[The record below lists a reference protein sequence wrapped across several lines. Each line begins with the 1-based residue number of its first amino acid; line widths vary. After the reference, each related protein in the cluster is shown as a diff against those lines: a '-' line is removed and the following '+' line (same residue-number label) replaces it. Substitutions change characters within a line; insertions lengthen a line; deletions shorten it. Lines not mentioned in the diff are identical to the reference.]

1 MVSTQTN
8 VADWLS
14 KSNRFQAF
22 PPCVK
27 VLEEEEEVFEQQ
39 SLFSQTERPTLNA
52 STCSEL
58 VLGVICWWTVRACLH
73 LFRPGWDG
81 WNGTRLLVVVR
92 FIPSCLCPFS
102 VSRQPGN
109 RPEQKITQLTFAA
122 GPRSSTRRQGC
133 RHVGRECS

>member
-58 VLGVICWWTVRACLH
+58 VLGVICWRTV
-73 LFRPGWDG
+73 GVW
-81 WNGTRLLVVVR
+81 VYM
-92 FIPSCLCPFS
+92 
-102 VSRQPGN
+102 
-109 RPEQKITQLTFAA
+109 
-122 GPRSSTRRQGC
+122 RR
-133 RHVGRECS
+133 HEMA